1 MTIARKKAVVAVKE
15 KAIKEIIVVEGKDD
29 TSAIKRACVCTT
41 LETHGFGVT
50 SATFSLLDK
59 AYRETG
65 LVIFT
70 DPDHAGE
77 FLRRRLASRYPKAK
91 HAFLTREEATA
102 SADGDIG
109 IENAQPEAIMRAL
122 ENARCLMEEIPEKPE
137 FTRQDLFDAGLDGA
151 RESGLKRQALG
162 KILGIGY
169 GNSRAFLDKLNKF
182 KITREEFNEALC
194 TLNDQRYQR

>member
-1 MTIARKKAVVAVKE
+1 VEVAVKE

-29 TSAIKRACVCTT
+29 TAALKRACICTT

-50 SATFSLLDK
+50 SETFSLLDR

-77 FLRRRLASRYPKAK
+77 FLRRRLASRYPQAK
-91 HAFLTREEATA
+91 HAFLTKEEATDT
-102 SADGDIG
+102 SDGDIG

-122 ENARCLMEEIPEKPE
+122 ENARCLLEEIPKAPV
-137 FTRQDLFDAGLDGA
+137 FDRQDLFDSGLDGV
-151 RESGLKRQALG
+151 RDSSRKRQEVG

-182 KITREEFNEALC
+182 KITREEFNEALR
-194 TLNDQRYQR
+194 TLND